1 MVKVVERITVL
12 GGRASLGYFNFAYD
26 FKTIARKMYYATK
39 CIPLY
44 MKLNMRVFVV
54 DPVDSALTVQV
65 SVVITIV
72 HQPRWSAT
80 GERGYGDNK
89 SAGVSHDAGAPSSD
103 DRGDLRRRVPHQRKK
118 ACKHSDDAPLVL

>member
-1 MVKVVERITVL
+1 
-12 GGRASLGYFNFAYD
+12 
-26 FKTIARKMYYATK
+26 MYYATK
-39 CIPLY
+39 CILLY

-65 SVVITIV
+65 SVVISRLCI
-72 HQPRWSAT
+72 S
-80 GERGYGDNK
+80 RGGARQVKEDMEIINRR
-89 SAGVSHDAGAPSSD
+89 SVSHDAGAPSSD